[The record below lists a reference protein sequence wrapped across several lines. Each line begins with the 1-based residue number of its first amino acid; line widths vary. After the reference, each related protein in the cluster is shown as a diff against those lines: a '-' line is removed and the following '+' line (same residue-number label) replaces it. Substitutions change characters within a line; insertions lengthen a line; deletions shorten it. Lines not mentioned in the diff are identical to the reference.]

1 MLLFITCAGTAGV
14 VIYQVHHTRA
24 LSPVDE
30 ATYVDYLAKVG
41 DGHFI
46 ISRGEIFGDYAANAV
61 ACRGVG
67 TIVPPRPAACNHPDP
82 HPFKPTNS
90 ADIDPPTYYVITD
103 GVARTLMAVGV
114 TDDLVNAGRL
124 AGILWGGAGL
134 SAA

>member
-61 ACRGVG
+61 ACRGIG
-67 TIVPPRPAACNHPDP
+67 TEPSFRRAPPRAII
-82 HPFKPTNS
+82 PTRTPSNR
-90 ADIDPPTYYVITD
+90 PTRQISIRRRITSSPT
-103 GVARTLMAVGV
+103 VWL
-114 TDDLVNAGRL
+114 
-124 AGILWGGAGL
+124 GL
-134 SAA
+134 